1 MVFSL
6 TGSGKS
12 VDIYDEFYILC
23 MATVK
28 LDSRAIGTFNDSF
41 SVPAPPSMQPCL
53 RRRGSLRKVKNENSK

>member
-1 MVFSL
+1 MILDPAFSGASNTSVCAAFATVFWDYTGRMVFSL

-28 LDSRAIGTFNDSF
+28 LDSRAIGTF
-41 SVPAPPSMQPCL
+41 C
-53 RRRGSLRKVKNENSK
+53 